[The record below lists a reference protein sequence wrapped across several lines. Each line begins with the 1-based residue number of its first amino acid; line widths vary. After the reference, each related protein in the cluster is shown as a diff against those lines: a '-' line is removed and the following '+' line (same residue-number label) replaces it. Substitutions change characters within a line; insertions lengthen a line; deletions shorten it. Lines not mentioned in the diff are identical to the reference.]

1 MEGIQLTDKSLAE
14 LRNLSL
20 QELAFD
26 ATQITDDG
34 LLELSG
40 QVDLRMLDLSR
51 SQVTD
56 AGLERLSELSSL
68 RFLLLTDT
76 KVTQNGIRAL
86 RNAIP
91 SLRILNRVEP
101 MDRSRLLP

>member
-1 MEGIQLTDKSLAE
+1 
-14 LRNLSL
+14 
-20 QELAFD
+20 
-26 ATQITDDG
+26 
-34 LLELSG
+34 
-40 QVDLRMLDLSR
+40 
-51 SQVTD
+51 VTD